1 MGLMKHLALAAALVL
16 AACATANAQTETCP
30 PAGYTR
36 AQLETLKAADWAVP
50 DDAARNRLARGM
62 TACLSA
68 PESALRDGIAFE
80 ALQHWMRT
88 DDALTRETL
97 LAIGDELQARLAAP
111 EGPGFAR
118 PFAALVLADFARTDR
133 AHPWLTPERRAS
145 LLDASINYF
154 VNVRDYRGFDDAEGW
169 RHGVAH
175 GSDLLMQL
183 ALNPAFGK
191 PELTRIRDAVATQ
204 IAPAGH
210 FYIYGEGARLAN
222 PILYM
227 AGRGVFTEA
236 EWTDW
241 LTRVAS
247 PAPLASWNDAYA
259 HNTDLARVHDVTQFM
274 QTLYLVASLDNATQD
289 DVLLPGARAAILTLP

>member
-1 MGLMKHLALAAALVL
+1 MKHLALAAAFVL
-16 AACATANAQTETCP
+16 TACATANAQTQTCP

-50 DDAARNRLARGM
+50 DDAARNHLAREM
-62 TACLSA
+62 AACLSS

-80 ALQHWMRT
+80 ALQHWMRA
-88 DDALTRETL
+88 DALTHDTL
-97 LAIGDELQARLAAP
+97 LAIGDELQARLGAP
-111 EGPGFAR
+111 EGQGFAR
-118 PFAALVLADFARTDR
+118 PFAALVLADLARTDR
-133 AHPWLTPERRAS
+133 VHPWLTPERRAS
-145 LLDASINYF
+145 LLDASIDYF
-154 VNVRDYRGFDDAEGW
+154 VHVRDYRGFDDQEGW
-169 RHGVAH
+169 RHGIAH

-183 ALNPAFGK
+183 ALDPAFGK

-236 EWTDW
+236 EWTEW
-241 LTRVAS
+241 LTRIAS

-259 HNTDLARVHDVTQFM
+259 HNADLARVHDVTQFM

>member
-1 MGLMKHLALAAALVL
+1 MKHLFLAAAFTL
-16 AACATANAQTETCP
+16 AACATAQAQIPSCP
-30 PAGYTR
+30 SAGYTR
-36 AQLETLKAADWAVP
+36 AQLETLKAADWAVA
-50 DDAARNRLARGM
+50 DDVARNRLARAM
-62 TACLSA
+62 TACLAA
-68 PESALRDGIAFE
+68 PDPALRDGLAFE
-80 ALQHWMRT
+80 ALQHWMRA
-88 DDALTRETL
+88 DALTHETL
-97 LAIGDELQARLAAP
+97 LAIGDDLQARLTAP
-111 EGPGFAR
+111 EGPGFER

-133 AHPWLTPERRAS
+133 VHPWLTPERRAA
-145 LLDASINYF
+145 LLDASISYF
-154 VNVRDYRGFDDAEGW
+154 TNVRDYRGFDDREGW

-175 GSDLLMQL
+175 GSDLLLQL

-204 IAPAGH
+204 IAPANH

-236 EWTDW
+236 EWTEW
-241 LTRVAS
+241 LAHVAS

-259 HNTDLARVHDVTQFM
+259 HNADLARVHDVTQFM
-274 QTLYLVASLDNATQD
+274 QTLYLVASLDSSPAD